1 MTDDQHY
8 LLAYNPVH
16 ASAAYGVTLYIDEG
30 DGKEQRIQFIAT
42 VSYCGMMDE
51 AMSIFHLRKEELVI
65 NGNRSDEHSINL
77 AKECSKAFYPITV
90 ITDQRGLLA
99 AIRTGGFMERWKQQR
114 VKLEKYFG
122 GATAKQYID
131 ATEAALNN
139 TESIEKLVYGDHFFA
154 QYFRLVHGLQSVSKG
169 INFTTQLHLVPFK
182 DAQAFKCRQNI
193 NLELLKDDT
202 SNSYEVEQQGE
213 MNDLVK
219 VRNLF
224 PTRNANVKMNEQ
236 MVTSHFSMT
245 YQLQK
250 STNFIEAMNGHYQLE
265 ANEFKLLSIKL
276 EAYHLADKQI
286 PDEKDTELKK
296 MATKNKKSF
305 LENIIDYLFT

>member
-1 MTDDQHY
+1 MTYDQQY
-8 LLAYNPVH
+8 LLTYNPH
-16 ASAAYGVTLYIDEG
+16 NASAAYGVNLYIDEG
-30 DGKEQRIQFIAT
+30 DDKEQRIQFIAT
-42 VSYCGMMDE
+42 INYCGMMDE
-51 AMSIFHLRKEELVI
+51 TMSIFHLRKEDLVV
-65 NGNRSDEHSINL
+65 NGKRSDEHSINL

-99 AIRTGGFMERWKQQR
+99 AIRIEGFMERWKQQR
-114 VKLEKYFG
+114 VQLERYFG
-122 GATAKQYID
+122 GATAHQYMD

-139 TESIEKLVYGDHFFA
+139 SKSSIKLVYGDYFFA

-169 INFTTQLHLVPFK
+169 INFTSQLHLVPFK
-182 DAQAFKCRQNI
+182 DAQAFKCKQTINI
-193 NLELLKDDT
+193 DLLKDIT
-202 SNSYEVEQQGE
+202 SDSYEVEQQGQ
-213 MNDLVK
+213 MCDMYK
-219 VRNLF
+219 VRDLF
-224 PTRNANVKMNEQ
+224 PNHYPEVKLDEQ

-250 STNFIEAMNGHYQLE
+250 SSNFIEAMSGHYQLE
-265 ANEFKLLSIKL
+265 ANEFKLLSIRM

-286 PDEKDTELKK
+286 PAEKDKEWKK